1 MNIQPSDTLTQI
13 NTNLDD
19 FTCELGQEELLGSL
33 GDDSF
38 NAFGEIKPALGLE
51 GMDTKPIQLLGLD
64 DLEPQFGNE
73 ALHLV
78 SDESNDNQVTPEVP
92 LDGNFDLG
100 TFSPFKKSAG
110 TVMENG
116 HNDSLANGEDETP
129 LLNYLKL
136 EVPFLSQNGFN
147 TKNVLLE
154 NGFYKSADEKS
165 SYKEDSV
172 DKSPKQGETSS
183 KEVKIGP
190 PTVTPSP
197 LKFKNRSNL
206 HLRGK
211 PIQQWRHNMINP
223 VKKAVKMSIKKS
235 PRRIIRHRKRERVD
249 WKAEDNYEVFSQPLW
264 PIYIAGDRLGNLLEL
279 GFLSYTKIGSRDPS
293 PSPCNGKSSVQY
305 NVAIRF

>member
-1 MNIQPSDTLTQI
+1 MPSKKSSEPQVKKVVNIQPNDTLTQI
-13 NTNLDD
+13 NANLDD
-19 FTCELGQEELLGSL
+19 FTCELSQEELLGL

-78 SDESNDNQVTPEVP
+78 CDGSNDNQVTPEVP

-116 HNDSLANGEDETP
+116 HNDTLSNGEDETP

-136 EVPFLSQNGFN
+136 EMPFLSQNGFN
-147 TKNVLLE
+147 TKHALLE
-154 NGFYKSADEKS
+154 NGFYESAEEKS
-165 SYKEDSV
+165 SQKEDLV
-172 DKSPKQGETSS
+172 VRSPKPVEAIS

-197 LKFKNRSNL
+197 LKFKHRSNL

-235 PRRIIRHRKRERVD
+235 PRRIIRHRKREHVD
-249 WKAEDNYEVFSQPLW
+249 WQTDDNYEVFNQPL
-264 PIYIAGDRLGNLLEL
+264 D
-279 GFLSYTKIGSRDPS
+279 SRIHPKFAIS
-293 PSPCNGKSSVQY
+293 PVI
-305 NVAIRF
+305 V

>member
-1 MNIQPSDTLTQI
+1 MKKVVNIQPSDTLTQI

-19 FTCELGQEELLGSL
+19 FTCELNQEELLGGL

-38 NAFGEIKPALGLE
+38 NAFGEIKPLGLE

-78 SDESNDNQVTPEVP
+78 CDESNENQVAPEVP

-110 TVMENG
+110 TIMENG
-116 HNDSLANGEDETP
+116 HNDTLSNGEDENP

-136 EVPFLSQNGFN
+136 EVPFLSQNGFS
-147 TKNVLLE
+147 TKHALPE
-154 NGFYKSADEKS
+154 NGFYQNADEKS
-165 SYKEDSV
+165 SDKDNLSV
-172 DKSPKQGETSS
+172 KSPKQRQTSS
-183 KEVKIGP
+183 EEVKIGP
-190 PTVTPSP
+190 RSVTPSP
-197 LKFKNRSNL
+197 LKFKHRSNL

-235 PRRIIRHRKRERVD
+235 PRRIIRPRKRERID
-249 WKAEDNYEVFSQPLW
+249 WQAEDNYEV
-264 PIYIAGDRLGNLLEL
+264 
-279 GFLSYTKIGSRDPS
+279 LS
-293 PSPCNGKSSVQY
+293 
-305 NVAIRF
+305 